1 MTTCNK
7 CNSQIDNLDI
17 YCSKCGTLSH
27 VAKENAKDKIF
38 IPIDK
43 IIPYGALLI
52 ACGILI
58 NIIGFFATQ
67 RIIPI
72 IFGIGFAITILGI
85 ILISMYK
92 KSNEVGRK
100 NRETFKNDI
109 EEDKCGFCHATLK
122 QSGKYCPLCGSKVRH

>member
-43 IIPYGALLI
+43 IIPYGVLLI

-92 KSNEVGRK
+92 KSNEVGRRHAATLK
-100 NRETFKNDI
+100 CDP
-109 EEDKCGFCHATLK
+109 EEDKCRFCHNNLK
-122 QSGKYCPLCGSKVRH
+122 VNSKYCSFCGSTVSH

>member
-72 IFGIGFAITILGI
+72 IFGIGFAITVAGIL
-85 ILISMYK
+85 LTAMYK
-92 KSNEVGRK
+92 KSNESGRRHAAALK
-100 NRETFKNDI
+100 CDI
-109 EEDKCGFCHATLK
+109 EEDKCRFCHNNLK
-122 QSGKYCPLCGSKVRH
+122 SNSKYCSLCGSKVRP